1 MEMETTLS
9 PRDRQKFRHF
19 KTIAAYVMVMLAL
32 LILWTGTDF
41 LKEAVFKHYFNP
53 SRHMVVDQ
61 DPVTGEIYAWKDV
74 LGNVYTPDDPQVRM
88 FPFGVT
94 LLTLVVGLVG
104 VGAYN
109 ILCQHFLMV
118 LILQGQLTSLPS
130 PRHNSPPMYP
140 SY

>member
-1 MEMETTLS
+1 
-9 PRDRQKFRHF
+9 
-19 KTIAAYVMVMLAL
+19 
-32 LILWTGTDF
+32 GTDF

-74 LGNVYTPDDPQVRM
+74 LGNVYTQDDPQVRM

-94 LLTLVVGLVG
+94 LLILVVGLVG

-109 ILCQHFLMV
+109 VLCQHYLMM
-118 LILQGQLTSLPS
+118 LILQGQLASLPP
-130 PRHNSPPMYP
+130 PRRSSPPMYP